1 MPKSGELSFRD
12 RCRGCSC
19 KRDRSPRGLGR
30 RRNWKQH
37 RRARVVS
44 RGDGRGLAK
53 RFEHRNGC
61 CDRKEHG
68 EIVSLELQQN
78 VCRYS
83 EKRDSVHGTKVG
95 ERFLSKKR
103 FLVIAVEYDA
113 LSNDRESVV
122 RRKYVIGPNGR
133 RLTVADLPPPNTRR
147 WVVRRKAEVVAA
159 VRGGLLSLEE
169 ACSRY
174 ALNVEE
180 FRSWQRDIDSFG
192 VKGLRATRTQFYR
205 SYGKAAHRP

>member
-1 MPKSGELSFRD
+1 MRGGKGGSGSYFT
-12 RCRGCSC
+12 S
-19 KRDRSPRGLGR
+19 
-30 RRNWKQH
+30 
-37 RRARVVS
+37 S
-44 RGDGRGLAK
+44 R
-53 RFEHRNGC
+53 FF
-61 CDRKEHG
+61 
-68 EIVSLELQQN
+68 VLELQQN
-78 VCRYS
+78 GCRYS
-83 EKRDSVHGTKVG
+83 GKRDSVLVFTGETD